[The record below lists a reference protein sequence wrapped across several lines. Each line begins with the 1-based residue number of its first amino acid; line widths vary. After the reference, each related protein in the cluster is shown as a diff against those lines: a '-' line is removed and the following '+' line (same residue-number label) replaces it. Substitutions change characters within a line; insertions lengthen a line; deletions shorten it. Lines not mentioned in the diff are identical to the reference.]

1 MTTLNGKR
9 IQNILLEI
17 SENTLLLHVLKS
29 YHAPQDDLKTFYT
42 AVIRSTLEYGTQVG
56 NGGLTRK
63 QSQDIEKIQ
72 KRALRIIYAEY
83 DYEQALIVTKL
94 KSLKSRRDDMCVE
107 LIRYMSNPAHKLHNL
122 FPKKVDQIRA
132 KTRSNGQKFY
142 NFKCNTERFKQSPV
156 VFGIEKY
163 NAYLDDD

>member
-1 MTTLNGKR
+1 M
-9 IQNILLEI
+9 
-17 SENTLLLHVLKS
+17 
-29 YHAPQDDLKTFYT
+29 
-42 AVIRSTLEYGTQVG
+42 
-56 NGGLTRK
+56 
-63 QSQDIEKIQ
+63 
-72 KRALRIIYAEY
+72 
-83 DYEQALIVTKL
+83 TKL

-163 NAYLDDD
+163 NAYLDGD

>member
-1 MTTLNGKR
+1 M
-9 IQNILLEI
+9 
-17 SENTLLLHVLKS
+17 HVLKS
-29 YHAPQDDLKTFYT
+29 YHAPQDDLKSFYT
-42 AVIRSTLEYGTQVG
+42 AVTTLEYGAQVW

-107 LIRYMSNPAHKLHNL
+107 LFRCMSNPAHKLHNL
-122 FPKKVDQIRA
+122 LPKKVDQIRA
-132 KTRSNGQKFY
+132 KQTRSNGQKFY